1 MATSQVPPA
10 TQRDEI
16 LPFELSP
23 GKTLTY
29 EETISFL
36 TKLAGRHERLHLH
49 TAGTTDIGKPLHVAI
64 LSDRPY
70 KTGHEARAAGKII
83 LWINNGIH
91 PGEPE
96 GIDAT
101 LALIRN
107 YLGGSAPE
115 QLFEKLV
122 IVLVPVYNV
131 DGMLNRNSHSRVNQD
146 GPEAYGFRGN
156 ARNLDLN
163 RDFIKCDSRNARSF
177 TRLYHQ
183 WLPDVFLDNHTS
195 NGADYQHTMT
205 LLATQHQRL
214 GGPKGIYLK
223 QSLLPALYKAME
235 DSGWPMCPYVMAD
248 GTPDKGILGF
258 NDSPRY
264 SSGYAAL
271 FGAISLLTETHMLK
285 PFMQRLESNY
295 VFMDLLLRQLIADAG
310 TIAMLREQHEAYDR
324 SRIEYPLQWR
334 LDKDRADTIQ
344 FRGYAAAHRPSEVSG
359 QPRPYYDRSRPW
371 AASIPYYDYYTPSLH
386 TDRPLYFL
394 IPQAWE
400 EVIQRLEWN
409 SVRMA
414 RLTRDTVLSSD
425 HMRIA
430 SYQTVRR
437 PYEGHYLHY
446 DVSVTAE
453 EHTERQWRSGDV
465 VVPLDQPAFRYL
477 METLDPRGEDSFFAW
492 NFFDAILSRKE
503 GYSDYVFEDLAADLL
518 QSRPDIQQALQAKKD
533 SDPDFAANPAAQL
546 FFIYEHSPWSE
557 PGYMLYPVARHRRPI
572 DETLLTWH

>member
-10 TQRDEI
+10 VQKDEV
-16 LPFELSP
+16 LPFELST
-23 GKTLTY
+23 GKTVTY
-29 EETISFL
+29 EETVSFL
-36 TKLAGRHERLHLH
+36 AKLSGRHKRLSLH
-49 TAGTTDIGKPLHVAI
+49 TAGKTDIGKPLHVAI

-70 KTGHEARAAGKII
+70 KNGNEARDAGKII

-107 YLGGSAPE
+107 YLGGSTPE
-115 QLFEKLV
+115 QLLEKLV
-122 IVLVPVYNV
+122 IVIVPVYNV

-177 TRLYHQ
+177 TQLYHQ

-214 GGPKGIYLK
+214 GGPKGAYLK

-235 DSGWPMCPYVMAD
+235 DSGLPMCPYVMSD

-285 PFMQRLESNY
+285 PFLQRLESNY
-295 VFMDLLLRQLIADAG
+295 VFMDLLVRQLITDAE
-310 TIAMLREQHEAYDR
+310 TIAALRYRHEAYDR
-324 SRIEYPLQWR
+324 SMSEYPLQWR
-334 LDKDRADTIQ
+334 PDKDRADTIL
-344 FRGYAAAHRPSEVSG
+344 FRGYAAAYRPSEVSG
-359 QPRPYYDRSRPW
+359 QPRLYYDRDKPW
-371 AASIPYYDYYTPSLH
+371 VATIPYYDYYTPSLYA
-386 TDRPLYFL
+386 DRPLYFL

-409 SVRMA
+409 GVRMA
-414 RLTRDTVLSSD
+414 RLIRDTVLSSD
-425 HMRIA
+425 YMRIA
-430 SYQTVRR
+430 SYQTMRR
-437 PYEGHYLHY
+437 PYEGHYPHY
-446 DVSVTAE
+446 DVSVTP
-453 EHTERQWRSGDV
+453 EHTERQWRQGDV
-465 VVPLDQPAFRYL
+465 AVPLDQPAFRYL

-492 NFFDAILSRKE
+492 NFFDAMLSRKE
-503 GYSDYVFEDLAADLL
+503 GYSDYVFEDLASEFL
-518 QSRPDIQQALQAKKD
+518 QARPDIQEALQAKKD
-533 SDPDFAANPAAQL
+533 ADPDFAANPGAQL
-546 FFIYEHSPWSE
+546 FFIYERSPWSE
-557 PGYMLYPVARHRRPI
+557 PGYLLYPVARHRQPI
-572 DETLLTWH
+572 DETILTWQ